1 MSLLGSEKNISY
13 DRRRALR
20 RSAPELAAYHWNGT
34 ESRQNDVRDISATGV
49 YLLTRETWLPGA
61 MISLT
66 LQRRGPLEG
75 DLERRVSVQA
85 RAVRRDENGVGL
97 SFVFPAGVDLRL
109 WDSPLMAGSDTYE
122 PEDVL
127 REFRVAGALAFLARL
142 APAAASGLRQ
152 LFHEGLSNYR
162 MASAAEIA
170 LRAERMLALR
180 PDAGLMRAVP
190 HLVTRIME
198 NGSWADTEMMTQFW
212 AGLLATASAPE
223 GTDETNT
230 LYVSLL
236 SQLTSPHLRLLKTAC
251 MRGIKYYFS
260 FDHMAARPVTLS
272 AHELMETTGS
282 RDLIRIHRDLELMAD
297 LGLLAVT
304 VRSVSFAP
312 MQGTDIAA
320 TNLGLQFYARCNGH
334 SGALPSFYHLPA
346 SSTPA
351 LEALGGKAPSEP
363 AAPAPA

>member
-1 MSLLGSEKNISY
+1 MSLPGTERKLSY

-34 ESRQNDVRDISATGV
+34 EPRQNEVRDISSTGV
-49 YLLTRETWLPGA
+49 YLLTRETWVPGE

-75 DLERRVSVQA
+75 DLERRVMVQA
-85 RAVRRDENGVGL
+85 RAVRRDEYGVGL

-109 WDSPLMAGSDTYE
+109 WDSPLMVGSERFE

-142 APAAASGLRQ
+142 APAAAPELGKL
-152 LFHEGLSNYR
+152 LHEGLSNYR

-170 LRAERMLALR
+170 LSAERMLALR
-180 PDAGLMRAVP
+180 PDAERMRAMP
-190 HLVTRIME
+190 HLVMHIME
-198 NGSWADTEMMTQFW
+198 NGSWADSETMVQYW
-212 AGLLATASAPE
+212 AGLLATASTPE

-230 LYVSLL
+230 LYTSLL

-251 MRGIKYYFS
+251 TRGSKYFFS
-260 FDHMAARPVTLS
+260 FDRMAARPVTLS
-272 AHELMETTGS
+272 ARELMETTGS
-282 RDLIRIHRDLELMAD
+282 RDLIRIHRDLELMAE
-297 LGLLAVT
+297 LGLLVVT

-320 TNLGLQFYARCNGH
+320 TSLGLQLYARCNGY
-334 SGALPSFYHLPA
+334 ADQLPSFYHVPA
-346 SSTPA
+346 RAASE
-351 LEALGGKAPSEP
+351 LETFGGGAAGEP
-363 AAPAPA
+363 AAPVQV